1 MNQVLIERVTHQ
13 LEMLPDD
20 FIDRV
25 LEFITTLKSRVV
37 KGTPG
42 IKLMKFAGI
51 ISAEDAEQ
59 MMHAIEQDCRRV
71 DIDEW

>member
-20 FIDRV
+20 VIDRV
-25 LEFITTLKSRVV
+25 LEFITTLKSRAV

-42 IKLMKFAGI
+42 IKLMKFAGTI
-51 ISAEDAEQ
+51 RAEDAEQ
-59 MMHAIEQDCRRV
+59 MMQAIEQDCRRV
-71 DIDEW
+71 DINEW